1 MSEALFYSG
10 HDATAEKAVGKAL
23 SQAAPIMMAYPTLYI
38 ELKSLQHSGHEW
50 DADIRVLAVQD
61 DKTDAGKTRH
71 RHRSDPALNYDPK
84 NPEHARS
91 GNPNEWRPIGM
102 KHDAPVAAFRFSNAA
117 LAGELPQL
125 PLENITLDSY
135 ELSRASEPEL
145 RKILLDLEEARKA
158 ELKKPDDG
166 PEFEP
171 E

>member
-10 HDATAEKAVGKAL
+10 HDATAEKAVGNAL
-23 SQAAPIMMAYPTLYI
+23 SQVAPIMMAYPTLYI
-38 ELKSLQHSGHEW
+38 ELKSLQHSGHAW
-50 DADIRVLAVQD
+50 DADIRVLAVQH
-61 DKTDAGKTRH
+61 DKTGGDNTRH
-71 RHRSDPALNYDPK
+71 RHRSDPALEYDPK
-84 NPEHARS
+84 DPEHARS
-91 GNPNEWRPIGM
+91 GNPNAWRPIGM
-102 KHDAPVAAFRFSNAA
+102 KHDGPVAAFRFSNAA

-125 PLENITLDSY
+125 PLENIKLDSY

-158 ELKKPDDG
+158 EFTKPGEG

>member
-10 HDATAEKAVGKAL
+10 HDATAEKAIGNAL
-23 SQAAPIMMAYPTLYI
+23 SQAAPVMMAYPTLYI
-38 ELKSLQHSGHEW
+38 ELKSLQHSGHAW

-61 DKTDAGKTRH
+61 ESGKTRH
-71 RHRSDPALNYDPK
+71 HHKSDPALNYDPK

-102 KHDAPVAAFRFSNAA
+102 KHDGPVAAFRFSNAA

-125 PLENITLDSY
+125 PLENIKVDSY

-145 RKILLDLEEARKA
+145 RKILLDLEEARNA
-158 ELKKPDDG
+158 QFKKPGDG